1 MRVLAGDIGG
11 TTVRL
16 QVAEIDG
23 AVARVAA
30 EWRVNSA
37 DYDGLGSII
46 SECFSAAGLTG
57 VAMDAACFGIAG
69 PVQSE
74 GARQSAKVTNL
85 PWVID
90 SDALA
95 RVLGNARVRLIND
108 FQALGYAVEGLTAA
122 DVFVLQ
128 AGVEQP
134 HAPRVV
140 VGAGTGLGQ
149 GILIWDG
156 DHYEAIATEGGHVDF
171 APTDALQQELLQ
183 FLASKF
189 GRVSYERI
197 LSGPGIANVYT
208 FLSERAGRSAALLA
222 SADPAAAI
230 TDAALAGSDPVAA
243 QALALFVRIYGAQAG
258 NVALSVLAHGGV
270 YIGGGIAP
278 KILPA
283 LSNGDFMRAFVDKGR
298 MAALLAAM
306 PVRVIVNTGS
316 GLLGA
321 SLVARRLARA
331 RRASGAAG

>member
-11 TTVRL
+11 TKVRL

-23 AVARVAA
+23 DVTRVAA
-30 EWRVNSA
+30 EWRVKSA

-46 SECFSAAGLTG
+46 AECFASAGLTG

-69 PVQSE
+69 PVQLE
-74 GARQSAKVTNL
+74 GMRQSAKVTNL
-85 PWVID
+85 PWVIE
-90 SDALA
+90 SDVLA
-95 RVLGNARVRLIND
+95 RLLGSTRVRLIND
-108 FQALGYAVEGLTAA
+108 FQALGYGVEGLTAS

-134 HAPRVV
+134 RAPRVV
-140 VGAGTGLGQ
+140 LGAGTGLGQ
-149 GILIWDG
+149 GILVWED

-183 FLASKF
+183 FLAARF

-197 LSGPGIANVYT
+197 LSGPGIVNVYT
-208 FLSERAGRSAALLA
+208 FLSERAGRSGGPMLAA
-222 SADPAAAI
+222 ADPAAAI
-230 TDAALAGSDPVAA
+230 TEAALAGADPYAE
-243 QALALFVRIYGAQAG
+243 QTLALFVRIYGAQAG
-258 NVALSVLAHGGV
+258 NLALSVLGQGGV

-283 LSNGDFMRAFVDKGR
+283 LSNGDFMRAFIDKGR
-298 MAALLAAM
+298 MASLLATM
-306 PVRVIVNTGS
+306 PVRVIVNTGA

-321 SLVARRLARA
+321 LLAARRLAR
-331 RRASGAAG
+331 RGRAGTVG

>member
-11 TTVRL
+11 TKVRL

-23 AVARVAA
+23 HVARVAA
-30 EWRVNSA
+30 EWRVKSA

-46 SECFSAAGLTG
+46 AECFNAAGLTG

-85 PWVID
+85 PWVIE

-95 RVLGNARVRLIND
+95 RMLGGARVRLIND
-108 FQALGYAVEGLTAA
+108 FQALGYAVEGLTAD

-128 AGVEQP
+128 TGVEQP

-183 FLASKF
+183 FLAAKF

-208 FLSERAGRSAALLA
+208 FLTERAGRSAAPLLA
-222 SADPAAAI
+222 TADPAAAI
-230 TDAALAGSDPVAA
+230 TDAALAGSDPAA
-243 QALALFVRIYGAQAG
+243 VQALALFVRIYGAQAG

-278 KILPA
+278 KILPV
-283 LSNGDFMRAFVDKGR
+283 LSNGDFIRAFVDKGR
-298 MAALLAAM
+298 MAPLLAAM
-306 PVRVIVNTGS
+306 PVRVIVDTGA

-321 SLVARRLARA
+321 SLVARRMARA
-331 RRASGAAG
+331 RRVSGAR